1 MAEHTQLGAWG
12 EDLVLAMFHQA
23 GIVAQRGGPADLVI
37 EGGIALEV
45 KTAKPSRYN
54 GRQAGFQFCIEKA
67 GHASLK
73 AAAVVLVC
81 VGDGATEFFIIP
93 AREVGNR
100 RKLGVG
106 VDLAEYK
113 GRWAAFRNK
122 WELLAEVA

>member
-23 GIVAQRGGPADLVI
+23 GIAAQRGGPADLVL

-54 GRQAGFQFCIEKA
+54 GRRWGFQFCIQRD
-67 GHASLK
+67 GHTSLK

-81 VGDGATEFFIIP
+81 AGEDGIEFFIIP
-93 AREVGNR
+93 AHQVGQR
-100 RKLGVG
+100 RKLGIG
-106 VDLAEYK
+106 ANLAGYT
-113 GRWAAFRNK
+113 GRWAAFRNR
-122 WELLAEVA
+122 WEVIAA

>member
-23 GIVAQRGGPADLVI
+23 GIEAQRGGPADLLI

-45 KTAKPSRYN
+45 KTAKPSRYD
-54 GRQAGFQFCIEKA
+54 GRRLGFQFCIDRA
-67 GHASLK
+67 GHTSLK

-81 VGDGATEFFIIP
+81 VGDAGIEFFIIP

-106 VDLAEYK
+106 VDVAEYK
-113 GRWAAFRNK
+113 GRWAAFRNR
-122 WELLAEVA
+122 WEIIAA